1 MTDNGNG
8 DSSQA
13 YGPIFQTVV
22 KFFDDDGWP
31 YEQIEDEEILRLE
44 YEGENGKWRC
54 YANVVE
60 DRQRFLFLSSLAN
73 YVPKLMRLEASEYL
87 TRANF
92 GMEVGNFEMDFSDGT
107 VRYRTSVDVEGG
119 ELTPVMIKNLVYVNI
134 AVMDQYLP
142 GLAKVVKDGLEPEK
156 AIAEVE
162 AEDSEEGEEGEET
175 DEANE

>member
-1 MTDNGNG
+1 MAEYGNNDG
-8 DSSQA
+8 SETR
-13 YGPIFQTVV
+13 GPIFEKV
-22 KFFDDDGWP
+22 KEFFDQDGWP
-31 YEQIEDEEILRLE
+31 YEQLEDEPILRLE

-54 YANVVE
+54 YAHVIE
-60 DRQRFLFLSSLAN
+60 ERERFVFLSSLAN
-73 YVPKLMRLEASEYL
+73 FVPRLMLLEASEYL

-142 GLAKVVKDGLEPEK
+142 GLRKVVKDGVEPEK
-156 AIAEVE
+156 AIQEVE
-162 AEDSEEGEEGEET
+162 EEDSGESEEAEE
-175 DEANE
+175 N

>member
-8 DSSQA
+8 DNFA
-13 YGPIFQTVV
+13 EIGPIFQKVLD
-22 KFFDDDGWP
+22 FFQEDGWP
-31 YEQIEDEEILRLE
+31 FEQLEDEEILRLE

-54 YANVVE
+54 YAHVIE
-60 DRQRFLFLSSLAN
+60 ERQRFVFLSSLAG

-142 GLAKVVKDGLEPEK
+142 GLTKVVKDGMEPEK
-156 AIAEVE
+156 AIDEVE
-162 AEDSEEGEEGEET
+162 AEDSDET
-175 DEANE
+175 EQE

>member
-8 DSSQA
+8 NSHQDD
-13 YGPIFQTVV
+13 GPIFQAVV
-22 KFFDDDGWP
+22 QFFDEDGWP
-31 YEQIEDEEILRLE
+31 YERIEDEEILRLE

-54 YANVVE
+54 YASVVE
-60 DRQRFLFLSSLAN
+60 ERQRFVFLSSLAS

-119 ELTPVMIKNLVYVNI
+119 ELTQVMIKNLVYVNI
-134 AVMDQYLP
+134 AVFDQYLP
-142 GLAKVVKDGLEPEK
+142 GLAKVVKDGKEPEK

-162 AEDSEEGEEGEET
+162 EEEGEEGEEA
-175 DEANE
+175 DEESS

>member
-8 DSSQA
+8 DSNA
-13 YGPIFQTVV
+13 EFGPIFQQVLE
-22 KFFDDDGWP
+22 FFQEDGWP
-31 YEQIEDEEILRLE
+31 FEQLEDEEILRLE

-54 YANVVE
+54 YAHVIE
-60 DRQRFLFLSSLAN
+60 ERQRFVFLSSLAN

-92 GMEVGNFEMDFSDGT
+92 GMEVGNFELDFSDGT

-119 ELTPVMIKNLVYVNI
+119 ELTQVMIKNLVYVNI

-142 GLAKVVKDGLEPEK
+142 GLGKVVKDGMEPEK
-156 AIAEVE
+156 AIDEVE
-162 AEDSEEGEEGEET
+162 AQDS
-175 DEANE
+175 DEAAEE

>member
-8 DSSQA
+8 DNNQSF
-13 YGPIFQTVV
+13 GPIFQAVMS
-22 KFFDDDGWP
+22 FFDEDGWP

-60 DRQRFLFLSSLAN
+60 ERQRFLFLSSLAN

-156 AIAEVE
+156 AITEVE
-162 AEDSEEGEEGEET
+162 EEEGEEGEET
-175 DEANE
+175 DETNE

>member
-8 DSSQA
+8 ENHA
-13 YGPIFQTVV
+13 EFGPIFQAVV
-22 KFFDDDGWP
+22 QFFEDDGWP
-31 YEQIEDEEILRLE
+31 YEQIEGEEILRLE

-60 DRQRFLFLSSLAN
+60 ERQRFLFLSSLAN
-73 YVPKLMRLEASEYL
+73 YVPKLMRLEAAEYL

-142 GLAKVVKDGLEPEK
+142 GLTRVVKEGLEPEK

-162 AEDSEEGEEGEET
+162 EEDGEEPDEE
-175 DEANE
+175 NG

>member
-1 MTDNGNG
+1 MADNGYESG
-8 DSSQA
+8 SETI
-13 YGPIFQTVV
+13 GPIFNQV
-22 KFFDDDGWP
+22 KAFFDQDGWP
-31 YEQIEDEEILRLE
+31 YEQLEDQAILRLE

-54 YANVVE
+54 YAHVIE
-60 DRQRFLFLSSLAN
+60 ERQRFVFLSSLAN
-73 YVPKLMRLEASEYL
+73 YVPKLMKLEASEYL

-142 GLAKVVKDGLEPEK
+142 GLRKVVKDGMEPEK
-156 AIAEVE
+156 AIEEVE
-162 AEDSEEGEEGEET
+162 EEDSGESEEAEE
-175 DEANE
+175 N